1 MQKIDRQQRE
11 IIKLQLGRE
20 PHNLMG
26 IARYCPFNK
35 PALLITNPYS
45 KEYGVFPTT
54 YWLSCPYL
62 VKEVGKLEDKG
73 TIREL
78 TKRLHNDPEF
88 KRKMQEAHENYRK
101 HRLEYL
107 NEDSSEN
114 INNVSADIV
123 KVLKSSGVG
132 GIRDKQGIKCLHTHL
147 ADYLVNGQNPVGK
160 FVWEKLDWPQYCD
173 LESNYL

>member
-35 PALLITNPYS
+35 PAVLITKPYS
-45 KEYGVFPTT
+45 VEYGVFPTI

-73 TIREL
+73 IIREL
-78 TKRLHNDPEF
+78 TKRLHNDSEF

-101 HRLEYL
+101 QRLDYL